1 MRLSRRDALA
11 ALTGAGIV
19 SGGAAATLARDQSPD
34 ANPDRVP
41 ELDADTVLDEETL
54 ATLVAAAEVVFPS
67 DVSGI
72 TAFVYPYVTGKAGE
86 RPAFRDGVDAATTT
100 LETYADLWRDASF
113 TALGPAGR
121 DGLLREMGVH
131 TADPVPDGT
140 HPERVRFYVV
150 NELLYALYASPTGGD
165 LVGIENPQGHPGGT
179 VSYTQG
185 PGGRR

>member
-11 ALTGAGIV
+11 ALAGAGIV
-19 SGGAAATLARDQSPD
+19 SGGAAATLARDQPPD
-34 ANPDRVP
+34 TDAAP
-41 ELDADTVLDEETL
+41 ELAADAGLDEETL
-54 ATLVAAAEVVFPS
+54 ATLVAAAEVVFPR

-72 TAFVYPYVTGKAGE
+72 AAFVYPYVTGKAAE
-86 RPAFRDGVDAATTT
+86 RPAFRDGVGAATTT
-100 LETYADLWRDASF
+100 LETYAGLWREASF
-113 TALGPAGR
+113 TTLDQTAR

-140 HPERVRFYVV
+140 DPERVRFYVV
-150 NELLYALYASPTGGD
+150 NELLYGLYTSPTGGE

-185 PGGRR
+185 PGERR